1 MCDYSL
7 GGLPNRL
14 AAEGDELIVHRFPT
28 HSIGLAPAVD
38 VQTKITISRHDQS
51 LWQRMKGFFALPSF
65 CPSIQA
71 VCVPPGAS
79 LILKNIPFDLQ
90 CKWRVREEENVL
102 FMQTSAEINTYRDAI
117 CFLSGRQ
124 VPLQHLHEGIRVKV
138 VSLGG
143 EPLGVQEPAAVELS
157 LA

>member
-79 LILKNIPFDLQ
+79 MILKNLPFDLQ
-90 CKWRVREEENVL
+90 CKWRVREGDVL
-102 FMQTSAEINTYRDAI
+102 A
-117 CFLSGRQ
+117 
-124 VPLQHLHEGIRVKV
+124 K
-138 VSLGG
+138 
-143 EPLGVQEPAAVELS
+143 AAVENIDQAGENGVEGPDHCEEDRIHS
-157 LA
+157 CATVRIRNG